1 MKFDIIE
8 PPASPIE
15 PVSPNRPQL
24 LLMVLLAALA
34 VAGGVAWLLNQL
46 RPVFHTVRA
55 LTEVTGLPVFA
66 AISRTWV
73 DRHRQQRREELLK
86 FSAAALALFV
96 IFGVV
101 MALQEFAAR
110 HLQNL
115 IG

>member
-1 MKFDIIE
+1 MRF
-8 PPASPIE
+8 
-15 PVSPNRPQL
+15 R
-24 LLMVLLAALA
+24 
-34 VAGGVAWLLNQL
+34 
-46 RPVFHTVRA
+46 RTTCHR
-55 LTEVTGLPVFA
+55 GLPVFA

-96 IFGVV
+96 IFGAV